1 MPVSGKAD
9 IASAKE
15 SQNYAELL
23 QKSILFYEAQ
33 RSGKLPESSRLNWRG
48 DSALEDG
55 KDVGHDLTGGWYD
68 AGDHVKFGL
77 PMAYSAAV
85 LSWSVYEYRDAYE
98 AAGQLDAILDN
109 IRWATDYF
117 IKAHTDRYE
126 FWGQVGHGAQDHA
139 WWGPAEVMPMK
150 RPAYK
155 IDAACPGSDLAGGTA
170 AALASASIIFKPT
183 DASYSNKLLAHAK
196 ELYDFADRY

>member
-1 MPVSGKAD
+1 MKAFFFVLLLTFAMLFMPAFGKAD
-9 IASAKE
+9 IAFAKE
-15 SQNYAELL
+15 NQNYAELL

-33 RSGKLPESSRLNWRG
+33 RSGKLPEGSRLNWRG

-98 AAGQLDAILDN
+98 AAGL
-109 IRWATDYF
+109 
-117 IKAHTDRYE
+117 
-126 FWGQVGHGAQDHA
+126 
-139 WWGPAEVMPMK
+139 
-150 RPAYK
+150 
-155 IDAACPGSDLAGGTA
+155 
-170 AALASASIIFKPT
+170 
-183 DASYSNKLLAHAK
+183 
-196 ELYDFADRY
+196 